1 MNYEDEYSKLLLEV
15 MSLRRELRK
24 QRVKNVLAAL
34 AAKPNKSY
42 RLEELEKK
50 LHDELHSHNRGERI
64 DLLLELL
71 ETYI

>member
-24 QRVKNVLAAL
+24 QRLKNVLAAL

-50 LHDELHSHNRGERI
+50 LHDELHGHNRGERI

-71 ETYI
+71 ESYL

>member
-24 QRVKNVLAAL
+24 QRLKNVLASL

-50 LHDELHSHNRGERI
+50 LHDELHGHNRGERI

-71 ETYI
+71 ETYL